1 MFNREKFFEYVINLY
16 LNQSNRFTQGQV
28 YRILYEL
35 HKHGMLFHLDDN
47 PSDVGH
53 YAPPEHGQWVNL
65 FTNRE
70 AAILRTVQPA
80 FFGIDVLPDYE
91 GCPHRICCEVSNFSS
106 ENLRTLP
113 FWGFSFDDE
122 PDNSF
127 KGFTS
132 PQRWNGWGCPLLR
145 YEDMK
150 RLLETGG
157 YTFVVTY
164 NRQASL
170 LPQYAVFLISGI
182 DGEIYPPGE
191 EIIINPERVMNT
203 NEDIAIVYSTDQLGL
218 CFNVD
223 DCLEHNPHDW
233 EGYL

>member
-53 YAPPEHGQWVNL
+53 YAPPEHDQWVNL

-80 FFGIDVLPDYE
+80 LFGIDVLPDYE
-91 GCPHRICCEVSNFSS
+91 GCPHRICCELTMPSQ
-106 ENLRTLP
+106 EEGRYPTLP
-113 FWGFSFDDE
+113 LWGFSFDDQSNNHFQAYSY
-122 PDNSF
+122 P
-127 KGFTS
+127 TT
-132 PQRWNGWGCPLLR
+132 WNGWGVPLLNWA
-145 YEDMK
+145 DMVSV
-150 RLLETGG
+150 LLEGHYWYESAACPVHGVQIMTVTGQ
-157 YTFVVTY
+157 V
-164 NRQASL
+164 
-170 LPQYAVFLISGI
+170 
-182 DGEIYPPGE
+182 GEAAYE
-191 EIIINPERVMNT
+191 EPIVLKPFMVRGT
-203 NEDIAIVYSTDQLGL
+203 DDAIHWVYDTSPFGL

-223 DCLEHNPHDW
+223 DCQQTNQHDW